1 MNTIRAIYCD
11 NEGCILPGKGLPFPL
26 LELQQL
32 QSFIEKH
39 NLIEFGICTG
49 RSVPYV
55 EAMVQVLNLLDSN
68 FPCICEG
75 GALLYWPIRD
85 RWELITDLSINLNSE
100 NSIHDFLEGYNFHM
114 EPGKL
119 ICQSLYPDRPTTVDE
134 LYKASLKSIDL
145 NLHNISMSVAAVDI
159 TPLGINKHFA
169 VKEVCRRL
177 GVSLQELLYIGDALN
192 DLEILKSAGYSGCP
206 QNSSDEVKS
215 VVDYV
220 ANTDSTL
227 GVLEIL
233 YHFEPRF
240 QKHQM

>member
-1 MNTIRAIYCD
+1 MNIIRAIYCD

-26 LELQQL
+26 IELQQL

-55 EAMVQVLNLLDSN
+55 EAMVQVLDLLDSK

-85 RWELITDLSINLNSE
+85 RWELVTDLSINLNSV
-100 NSIHDFLEGYNFHM
+100 NSIHDSLTNYHYHV

-119 ICQSLYPDRPTTVDE
+119 ICQSFYPDSPTTVDE
-134 LYKASLKSIDL
+134 LYKASMKSIDL
-145 NLHNISMSVAAVDI
+145 NLYNISMSVAAVDI
-159 TPLGINKHFA
+159 TPKGINKYFA

-177 GVSLQELLYIGDALN
+177 GVSLKELLYIGDAQN
-192 DLEILKSAGYSGCP
+192 DLEILQSAGYSGCP

-215 VVDYV
+215 VVTYV
-220 ANTDSTL
+220 AKANSTQ

-233 YHFEPRF
+233 NHFESLFKEYRN
-240 QKHQM
+240 